1 MAWIDDEWREPGES
15 GQAALNAGRTLYW
28 FATLIA
34 AVIVV
39 FVVADVFISWAQ
51 GAPIVRIMALIA
63 ALAVWLIGCIC
74 RAVLP

>member
-1 MAWIDDEWREPGES
+1 MAWIDDDWWQSAER
-15 GQAALNAGRTLYW
+15 QAAPSAGRTLYW

-39 FVVADVFISWAQ
+39 FVAADVFISWAQ
-51 GAPIVRIMALIA
+51 GAPIVRIMALTA

>member
-1 MAWIDDEWREPGES
+1 MAWIDDEWWQSTER
-15 GQAALNAGRTLYW
+15 QAALSAGRTLYW

-39 FVVADVFISWAQ
+39 FVAGDVFISWAQ
-51 GAPIVRIMALIA
+51 GAPIVRIVALIA

>member
-1 MAWIDDEWREPGES
+1 M
-15 GQAALNAGRTLYW
+15 LYW
-28 FATLIA
+28 FATIIA

-39 FVVADVFISWAQ
+39 FVAADVFISWAQ